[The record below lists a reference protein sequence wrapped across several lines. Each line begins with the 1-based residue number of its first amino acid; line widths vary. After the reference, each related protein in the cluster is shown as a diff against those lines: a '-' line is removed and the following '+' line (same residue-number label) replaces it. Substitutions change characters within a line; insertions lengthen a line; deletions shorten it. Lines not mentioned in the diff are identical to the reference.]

1 MNRENL
7 ISLLRTNAR
16 AALSDLA
23 KELNSTEEE
32 VARTISTLE
41 AEGTI
46 FGYQAIVDPA
56 QLPSQKVVAI
66 IEVKITPERGG
77 GFDRLAQRISKFNEV
92 QGCYLMSGGYDLM
105 VIVQGA
111 NLQEVAAF
119 VSEKL
124 STIRGV
130 ISTAT
135 HFRLKAYKENDVVLV
150 RDQAPP
156 TPRRLTLTDPITPF
170 PLSFHAVLHRSPRP

>member
-1 MNRENL
+1 MNRDNL
-7 ISLLRTNAR
+7 IALLRANAR
-16 AALSDLA
+16 ASLSDLA
-23 KELNSTEEE
+23 KELNSSETE
-32 VARTISTLE
+32 VSQTIHLLE
-41 AEGTI
+41 TEG
-46 FGYQAIVDPA
+46 AILGPS
-56 QLPSQKVVAI
+56 QLPAQKVVAV

-150 RDQAPP
+150 RDQAPQ
-156 TPRRLTLTDPITPF
+156 RL
-170 PLSFHAVLHRSPRP
+170 VVSP

>member
-1 MNRENL
+1 MNQENL
-7 ISLLRTNAR
+7 LALLRTNAR
-16 AALSDLA
+16 ASLSDLA
-23 KELNSTEEE
+23 KELNASESDIANAIT
-32 VARTISTLE
+32 ALE
-41 AEGTI
+41 SAGTI
-46 FGYQAIVDPA
+46 LGYQAIVDPSK
-56 QLPSQKVVAI
+56 LPSQKVVAI

-150 RDQAPP
+150 RDQAPQ
-156 TPRRLTLTDPITPF
+156 RLI
-170 PLSFHAVLHRSPRP
+170 VSP

>member
-1 MNRENL
+1 MNRDTL
-7 ISLLRTNAR
+7 IALLRANAR
-16 AALSDLA
+16 ASLSDLA
-23 KELNSTEEE
+23 KELNSSEDTVAQAINALETEG
-32 VARTISTLE
+32 AIL
-41 AEGTI
+41 
-46 FGYQAIVDPA
+46 GYQAIVDPA
-56 QLPSQKVVAI
+56 KLPSQKVVAV

-105 VIVQGA
+105 VIVQGS

-150 RDQAPP
+150 RDQAPQ
-156 TPRRLTLTDPITPF
+156 RLI
-170 PLSFHAVLHRSPRP
+170 VSP

>member
-7 ISLLRTNAR
+7 IALLRTNAR
-16 AALSDLA
+16 ASLSDLA
-23 KELNSTEEE
+23 KELNSTEDE
-32 VARTISTLE
+32 VARCINALE
-41 AEGTI
+41 ADGTI
-46 FGYQAIVDPA
+46 LGYQAIVDPS
-56 QLPSQKVVAI
+56 QLPSQKVVAV

-92 QGCYLMSGGYDLM
+92 QGCY
-105 VIVQGA
+105 
-111 NLQEVAAF
+111 
-119 VSEKL
+119 L

-150 RDQAPP
+150 RDQAPQ
-156 TPRRLTLTDPITPF
+156 RL
-170 PLSFHAVLHRSPRP
+170 VVSP

>member
-135 HFRLKAYKENDVVLV
+135 H
-150 RDQAPP
+150 
-156 TPRRLTLTDPITPF
+156 
-170 PLSFHAVLHRSPRP
+170 

>member
-46 FGYQAIVDPA
+46 LGYQAIVDPA

-77 GFDRLAQRISKFNEV
+77 GFDRLAQRISKFNDV

-150 RDQAPP
+150 RDQAPQ
-156 TPRRLTLTDPITPF
+156 RL
-170 PLSFHAVLHRSPRP
+170 VVSP

>member
-1 MNRENL
+1 MDAL
-7 ISLLRTNAR
+7 IKLLRQDATLSP
-16 AALSDLA
+16 AALAAMLCRSESEIRA
-23 KELNSTEEE
+23 E
-32 VARTISTLE
+32 ISRLE
-41 AEGTI
+41 AAGI
-46 FGYQAIVDPA
+46 LLGYRA
-56 QLPSQKVVAI
+56 VVNEEKLGHDVVRAM
-66 IEVKITPERGG
+66 IEV
-77 GFDRLAQRISKFNEV
+77 LAQRISKFNEV

-105 VIVQGA
+105 VIVQGS

-150 RDQAPP
+150 RDQAPQ
-156 TPRRLTLTDPITPF
+156 RL
-170 PLSFHAVLHRSPRP
+170 VVSP

>member
-150 RDQAPP
+150 RDQAPQ
-156 TPRRLTLTDPITPF
+156 RL
-170 PLSFHAVLHRSPRP
+170 VVSP